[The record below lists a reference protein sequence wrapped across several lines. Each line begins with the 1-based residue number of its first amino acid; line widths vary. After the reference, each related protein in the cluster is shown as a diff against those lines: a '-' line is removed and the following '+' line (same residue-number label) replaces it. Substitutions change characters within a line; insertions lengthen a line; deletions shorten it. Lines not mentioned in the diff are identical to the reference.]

1 MVSWEPEIRIAIL
14 HMGLFYNGGGERT
27 VLSQAIEL
35 KKRGHEVKVFSPTIE
50 AECFPELRANVK
62 IDETAKILPNE
73 IPLRSGLG
81 MIYSSL
87 VIPYRRLSYFDV
99 IVAHGQPSSWIAMNV
114 KKRYRT
120 PYVAYLHQINRFFSP
135 RKVDREFGW
144 GVNNSLKLLEVLHR
158 GNVVLKRAD
167 SCTIRFSD
175 LVLTNSEWIKEKIK
189 QYYKVDAQV
198 LHPGVDTECFVPKKR
213 VEEYKYILSTNRHYP
228 QKRLDYLIRCIKLIS
243 ETVPDV
249 KCVVTGT
256 HTKYSQDLINL
267 AEYLKV
273 TDNIVFTGNLPS
285 EALIRAYQNAYI
297 YAFTS
302 PEEDF
307 GLGPLE
313 AAACGVP
320 SVVWDYAGPRETVV
334 DGKTGFRV
342 KPYCLKE
349 MAGRHIELLENEAL
363 RDSMGQNA
371 LKFVENGYTWR
382 SHVAALEKHLEE
394 LC

>member
-1 MVSWEPEIRIAIL
+1 MISGELEIRIAIL

-35 KKRGHEVKVFSPTIE
+35 KKRGHEVKVFSPTVTD
-50 AECFPELRANVK
+50 ECFPELRSEIQ
-62 IDETAKILPNE
+62 IDETAKVLPKE

-87 VIPYRRLSYFDV
+87 IIPYRQLSYFDV
-99 IVAHGQPSSWIAMNV
+99 IVAHGQPSCWIAMNV

-135 RKVDREFGW
+135 RKVDKQFGW
-144 GVNNSLKLLEVLHR
+144 GVDNSIKFLEVVHR
-158 GNVVLKRAD
+158 GNVVLKEAD
-167 SCTIRFSD
+167 SCTVRFSD
-175 LVLTNSEWIKEKIK
+175 LVLSNSGWIKKKIR
-189 QYYKVDAQV
+189 QYYKVEAQV
-198 LHPGVDTECFVPKKR
+198 LHPGVDTEHFVPKKG
-213 VEEYKYILSTNRHYP
+213 VEEHKYILSTNRHYP

-243 ETVPDV
+243 KSVPDV
-249 KCVVTGT
+249 RCIVTGAY
-256 HTKYSQDLINL
+256 TKHSQDLIKL
-267 AEYLKV
+267 AEHLKV

-285 EALIRAYQNAYI
+285 EALIRAYQTAYI
-297 YAFTS
+297 YTFTS

-320 SVVWDYAGPRETVV
+320 SIVWDYAGPRETVV
-334 DGKTGFRV
+334 DGETGFRV
-342 KPYCLKE
+342 KPYCLEK
-349 MAGRHIELLENEAL
+349 MAERHIELFENEVL
-363 RDSMGQNA
+363 RDSMGHNA
-371 LKFVENGYTWR
+371 LQFVENGYTWSR
-382 SHVAALEKHLEE
+382 HVATLEKHLEE